1 VERTNCCRRCGC
13 IPDPSRTFCSGC
25 GLIREPRAL
34 TSVRVS
40 TDEDRGRALDDMRR
54 QVEAGQKEFRRT
66 LEADY
71 ERSVYEH
78 FRGAV

>member
-1 VERTNCCRRCGC
+1 
-13 IPDPSRTFCSGC
+13 
-25 GLIREPRAL
+25 
-34 TSVRVS
+34 VRVS

>member
-1 VERTNCCRRCGC
+1 
-13 IPDPSRTFCSGC
+13 
-25 GLIREPRAL
+25 
-34 TSVRVS
+34 VRVS

-54 QVEAGQKEFRRT
+54 RVESGREEFRRT